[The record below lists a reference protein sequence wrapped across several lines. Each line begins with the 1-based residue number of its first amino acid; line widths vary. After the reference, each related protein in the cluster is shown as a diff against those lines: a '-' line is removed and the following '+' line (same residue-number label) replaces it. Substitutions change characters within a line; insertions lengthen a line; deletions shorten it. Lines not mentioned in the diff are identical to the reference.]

1 MLKQITALLL
11 AAAFACG
18 AALPAMAE
26 QATPET
32 AAQPDPTEWADE
44 AQDVTEAEE
53 APVYQQADAQE
64 VATGET
70 AASLTVTAADCTA
83 QFIDEAYRLFLPV
96 NTDMAALTI
105 ETGAELAAAD
115 AEGLTVDGTTVSG
128 DFTNIETL
136 NLTFTDGKAAR
147 VELYK
152 SQLPSVSFTLN
163 GVTLDE
169 IQAGS
174 KDVKYKGNSVTI
186 SQAGGSD
193 LTDTDVEFK
202 GRGNTTWTLDKRP
215 YQFKLSSKA
224 KVLGMDKAKTWL
236 LIANRQDTSMMRNK
250 AVYDLAN
257 AMGEWAPD
265 GRWVDVWIDGSYQGC
280 YLLCEKVQVGTNRV
294 ELEQEDGILAEADN
308 IYYNGEEY
316 WFTGN
321 QSGTH
326 FTLKDSAADDLNEQD
341 SATLKAWSGFE
352 TALDEFEDVLYA
364 SDKDWNII
372 SSKIDV
378 QSFADYY
385 LISEWVE
392 NWDTFKSSTFCY
404 RDGADDV
411 LHMGPV
417 WDYDSAL
424 NNEDE
429 SYGVS
434 NPHADY
440 AMNIQDQQRGEISLT
455 WFTELMKCQQFREV
469 VQERYQHTMRPLLEN
484 WSETCNDYR
493 STLEN
498 SARMEFVRWD
508 LKDQPGTARADES
521 GTWQQDVDKL
531 QDWIAQR
538 TAYMT
543 KRFDDE
549 FVRRGNQADSMTLG
563 GLNDNAVKLGAG
575 QNKKYTFR
583 LTPASACDTVRVTV
597 DDPTVAKAEIGTY
610 AGTFVV
616 TGVQNGETTLTVR
629 AGAAS
634 ATVNVII
641 DDEARNGWYEE
652 NGKHYWYVDGERQ
665 GLQKGGLEF
674 TDPDTG
680 CRYWLDPD
688 DSGARAENR
697 KVQLDEDRL
706 CYFDE
711 NGCMAFGECL
721 EHGGWYYYDEKTGAQ
736 CRGPVVLPDGRQVFY
751 SLTNGKML
759 YGKQTICGT
768 SFTFNTVNGSRSSG
782 PDGLFW
788 LEWGGKRYW
797 FESWKRQGYNPYD
810 SSYRGKEIYDPASD
824 AWYWLDN
831 IQNGAMAA
839 SKDVYQ
845 ESNGGKWVRYDEN
858 GHMVK
863 GWDVNENGTY
873 YFDQITGAM
882 AKGALL
888 LDDVQYGFDP
898 IMGTMLDCQ
907 WLHTE
912 VGDYWYEGGIRQGTE
927 GRGKEIYDLA
937 SDAWYWLDAVDN
949 GKKAV
954 SKDVYQESD
963 GGKWVR
969 YDADGHMIKGWD
981 TQGVDRFYFDPITGA
996 MAKGVVMIDGI
1007 RYWFDNRTGALIAPK

>member
-1 MLKQITALLL
+1 
-11 AAAFACG
+11 
-18 AALPAMAE
+18 
-26 QATPET
+26 
-32 AAQPDPTEWADE
+32 
-44 AQDVTEAEE
+44 
-53 APVYQQADAQE
+53 
-64 VATGET
+64 
-70 AASLTVTAADCTA
+70 
-83 QFIDEAYRLFLPV
+83 
-96 NTDMAALTI
+96 
-105 ETGAELAAAD
+105 
-115 AEGLTVDGTTVSG
+115 
-128 DFTNIETL
+128 
-136 NLTFTDGKAAR
+136 
-147 VELYK
+147 
-152 SQLPSVSFTLN
+152 
-163 GVTLDE
+163 
-169 IQAGS
+169 
-174 KDVKYKGNSVTI
+174 
-186 SQAGGSD
+186 
-193 LTDTDVEFK
+193 
-202 GRGNTTWTLDKRP
+202 
-215 YQFKLSSKA
+215 
-224 KVLGMDKAKTWL
+224 
-236 LIANRQDTSMMRNK
+236 MMRNK

-326 FTLKDSAADDLNEQD
+326 FTLKDSAADDLDEQD
-341 SATLKAWSGFE
+341 SAALKAWSGFE

-404 RDGADDV
+404 RDGADEV

-434 NPHADY
+434 DPHADY

-498 SARMEFVRWD
+498 SAKMEFVRWD

-1007 RYWFDNRTGALIAPK
+1007 RYWFDSRTGALIAPK

>member
-1 MLKQITALLL
+1 MTALLL

-70 AASLTVTAADCTA
+70 AVSLTVTAADCTA

-163 GVTLDE
+163 GVTLNE

-257 AMGEWAPD
+257 AMSEWAPD

-326 FTLKDSAADDLNEQD
+326 FTLKDSAADDLDEQD

-424 NNEDE
+424 NNKDE

-455 WFTELMKCQQFREV
+455 WFTELMKCQPFREV

-493 STLEN
+493 SALEN
-498 SARMEFVRWD
+498 SAKMEFVRWD

-597 DDPTVAKAEIGTY
+597 DDPTVAKAEIGPY

-616 TGVQNGETTLTVR
+616 TGVQNGETTLTVW

-641 DDEARNGWYEE
+641 DDETRNGWYEE

-981 TQGVDRFYFDPITGA
+981 TQGVDRFYFDPVTGA
-996 MAKGVVMIDGI
+996 MAKGIVMIDGI
-1007 RYWFDNRTGALIAPK
+1007 RYWFDSRTGALIAPK

>member
-1 MLKQITALLL
+1 MTALLL

-53 APVYQQADAQE
+53 APVYQQADAQK

-70 AASLTVTAADCTA
+70 AASLTVTAAGCTA

-96 NTDMAALTI
+96 NTDMATLTI

-326 FTLKDSAADDLNEQD
+326 FTLKDSAADDLDEQD

-404 RDGADDV
+404 RDGANDV

-424 NNEDE
+424 NNKDE

-484 WSETCNDYR
+484 GAKPATITAARWKTPPRWN
-493 STLEN
+493 L
-498 SARMEFVRWD
+498 SA
-508 LKDQPGTARADES
+508 
-521 GTWQQDVDKL
+521 
-531 QDWIAQR
+531 
-538 TAYMT
+538 
-543 KRFDDE
+543 
-549 FVRRGNQADSMTLG
+549 
-563 GLNDNAVKLGAG
+563 
-575 QNKKYTFR
+575 
-583 LTPASACDTVRVTV
+583 
-597 DDPTVAKAEIGTY
+597 
-610 AGTFVV
+610 
-616 TGVQNGETTLTVR
+616 
-629 AGAAS
+629 
-634 ATVNVII
+634 
-641 DDEARNGWYEE
+641 
-652 NGKHYWYVDGERQ
+652 
-665 GLQKGGLEF
+665 
-674 TDPDTG
+674 
-680 CRYWLDPD
+680 
-688 DSGARAENR
+688 
-697 KVQLDEDRL
+697 
-706 CYFDE
+706 
-711 NGCMAFGECL
+711 
-721 EHGGWYYYDEKTGAQ
+721 
-736 CRGPVVLPDGRQVFY
+736 
-751 SLTNGKML
+751 
-759 YGKQTICGT
+759 
-768 SFTFNTVNGSRSSG
+768 
-782 PDGLFW
+782 
-788 LEWGGKRYW
+788 
-797 FESWKRQGYNPYD
+797 
-810 SSYRGKEIYDPASD
+810 
-824 AWYWLDN
+824 
-831 IQNGAMAA
+831 
-839 SKDVYQ
+839 
-845 ESNGGKWVRYDEN
+845 
-858 GHMVK
+858 
-863 GWDVNENGTY
+863 
-873 YFDQITGAM
+873 
-882 AKGALL
+882 
-888 LDDVQYGFDP
+888 
-898 IMGTMLDCQ
+898 
-907 WLHTE
+907 
-912 VGDYWYEGGIRQGTE
+912 GI
-927 GRGKEIYDLA
+927 
-937 SDAWYWLDAVDN
+937 
-949 GKKAV
+949 
-954 SKDVYQESD
+954 
-963 GGKWVR
+963 
-969 YDADGHMIKGWD
+969 
-981 TQGVDRFYFDPITGA
+981 
-996 MAKGVVMIDGI
+996 
-1007 RYWFDNRTGALIAPK
+1007 

>member
-1 MLKQITALLL
+1 MTALLL

-193 LTDTDVEFK
+193 LTDTAVEFK

-265 GRWVDVWIDGSYQGC
+265 GRWVDVWINGSYQGC

-326 FTLKDSAADDLNEQD
+326 FTLKDSAADDLDEQD

-372 SSKIDV
+372 SSKIDGRALRIIT
-378 QSFADYY
+378 SFRNGSKTG
-385 LISEWVE
+385 IPS
-392 NWDTFKSSTFCY
+392 K
-404 RDGADDV
+404 
-411 LHMGPV
+411 
-417 WDYDSAL
+417 
-424 NNEDE
+424 
-429 SYGVS
+429 
-434 NPHADY
+434 
-440 AMNIQDQQRGEISLT
+440 
-455 WFTELMKCQQFREV
+455 
-469 VQERYQHTMRPLLEN
+469 
-484 WSETCNDYR
+484 
-493 STLEN
+493 
-498 SARMEFVRWD
+498 
-508 LKDQPGTARADES
+508 
-521 GTWQQDVDKL
+521 
-531 QDWIAQR
+531 
-538 TAYMT
+538 
-543 KRFDDE
+543 
-549 FVRRGNQADSMTLG
+549 
-563 GLNDNAVKLGAG
+563 AV
-575 QNKKYTFR
+575 
-583 LTPASACDTVRVTV
+583 P
-597 DDPTVAKAEIGTY
+597 
-610 AGTFVV
+610 
-616 TGVQNGETTLTVR
+616 
-629 AGAAS
+629 S
-634 ATVNVII
+634 ATGTVPTMCCIW
-641 DDEARNGWYEE
+641 A
-652 NGKHYWYVDGERQ
+652 
-665 GLQKGGLEF
+665 
-674 TDPDTG
+674 P
-680 CRYWLDPD
+680 
-688 DSGARAENR
+688 
-697 KVQLDEDRL
+697 
-706 CYFDE
+706 
-711 NGCMAFGECL
+711 
-721 EHGGWYYYDEKTGAQ
+721 
-736 CRGPVVLPDGRQVFY
+736 
-751 SLTNGKML
+751 
-759 YGKQTICGT
+759 CGT
-768 SFTFNTVNGSRSSG
+768 MT
-782 PDGLFW
+782 P
-788 LEWGGKRYW
+788 
-797 FESWKRQGYNPYD
+797 P
-810 SSYRGKEIYDPASD
+810 
-824 AWYWLDN
+824 
-831 IQNGAMAA
+831 
-839 SKDVYQ
+839 
-845 ESNGGKWVRYDEN
+845 
-858 GHMVK
+858 
-863 GWDVNENGTY
+863 
-873 YFDQITGAM
+873 
-882 AKGALL
+882 
-888 LDDVQYGFDP
+888 
-898 IMGTMLDCQ
+898 
-907 WLHTE
+907 
-912 VGDYWYEGGIRQGTE
+912 
-927 GRGKEIYDLA
+927 
-937 SDAWYWLDAVDN
+937 
-949 GKKAV
+949 
-954 SKDVYQESD
+954 
-963 GGKWVR
+963 
-969 YDADGHMIKGWD
+969 
-981 TQGVDRFYFDPITGA
+981 
-996 MAKGVVMIDGI
+996 
-1007 RYWFDNRTGALIAPK
+1007 

>member
-1 MLKQITALLL
+1 MTALLL

-32 AAQPDPTEWADE
+32 AAQPDATEWADE

-105 ETGAELAAAD
+105 ETGAELATAD

-316 WFTGN
+316 WFTGS

-326 FTLKDSAADDLNEQD
+326 FTLKDSAADDLDEQD
-341 SATLKAWSGFE
+341 SAALKAWSGFE

-364 SDKDWNII
+364 SDKDWDII

-434 NPHADY
+434 DPHADY

-498 SARMEFVRWD
+498 SAKMEFVRWD

-563 GLNDNAVKLGAG
+563 GLSDNAVKLGAG

-688 DSGARAENR
+688 DGGARAENR

-768 SFTFNTVNGSRSSG
+768 SFTFNTVDGSRSSG

-788 LEWGGKRYW
+788 LEWGGKHYW
-797 FESWKRQGYNPYD
+797 FENWKRQGYNPYD

-898 IMGTMLDCQ
+898 VMGTMLDCQ

-1007 RYWFDNRTGALIAPK
+1007 RYWFDSRTGALIAPK

>member
-1 MLKQITALLL
+1 MTALLL

-70 AASLTVTAADCTA
+70 AASLTVAAADCTA
-83 QFIDEAYRLFLPV
+83 QFIDGAYRLFLPV

-128 DFTNIETL
+128 NFTNIETL

-193 LTDTDVEFK
+193 LTDTNVEFK

-257 AMGEWAPD
+257 AMGEWAPE

-326 FTLKDSAADDLNEQD
+326 FTLKDSAADDLDEQD

-434 NPHADY
+434 DPHADY

-455 WFTELMKCQQFREV
+455 WFTELMKCQ
-469 VQERYQHTMRPLLEN
+469 
-484 WSETCNDYR
+484 
-493 STLEN
+493 
-498 SARMEFVRWD
+498 
-508 LKDQPGTARADES
+508 
-521 GTWQQDVDKL
+521 
-531 QDWIAQR
+531 
-538 TAYMT
+538 
-543 KRFDDE
+543 
-549 FVRRGNQADSMTLG
+549 
-563 GLNDNAVKLGAG
+563 
-575 QNKKYTFR
+575 
-583 LTPASACDTVRVTV
+583 
-597 DDPTVAKAEIGTY
+597 
-610 AGTFVV
+610 
-616 TGVQNGETTLTVR
+616 
-629 AGAAS
+629 
-634 ATVNVII
+634 
-641 DDEARNGWYEE
+641 
-652 NGKHYWYVDGERQ
+652 
-665 GLQKGGLEF
+665 
-674 TDPDTG
+674 
-680 CRYWLDPD
+680 
-688 DSGARAENR
+688 
-697 KVQLDEDRL
+697 
-706 CYFDE
+706 
-711 NGCMAFGECL
+711 
-721 EHGGWYYYDEKTGAQ
+721 
-736 CRGPVVLPDGRQVFY
+736 
-751 SLTNGKML
+751 
-759 YGKQTICGT
+759 
-768 SFTFNTVNGSRSSG
+768 
-782 PDGLFW
+782 
-788 LEWGGKRYW
+788 
-797 FESWKRQGYNPYD
+797 
-810 SSYRGKEIYDPASD
+810 
-824 AWYWLDN
+824 
-831 IQNGAMAA
+831 
-839 SKDVYQ
+839 
-845 ESNGGKWVRYDEN
+845 
-858 GHMVK
+858 
-863 GWDVNENGTY
+863 
-873 YFDQITGAM
+873 
-882 AKGALL
+882 
-888 LDDVQYGFDP
+888 
-898 IMGTMLDCQ
+898 
-907 WLHTE
+907 
-912 VGDYWYEGGIRQGTE
+912 
-927 GRGKEIYDLA
+927 
-937 SDAWYWLDAVDN
+937 
-949 GKKAV
+949 
-954 SKDVYQESD
+954 
-963 GGKWVR
+963 
-969 YDADGHMIKGWD
+969 
-981 TQGVDRFYFDPITGA
+981 
-996 MAKGVVMIDGI
+996 
-1007 RYWFDNRTGALIAPK
+1007 

>member
-1 MLKQITALLL
+1 MTALLL
-11 AAAFACG
+11 AATFACG

-53 APVYQQADAQE
+53 APVYQQADAQK

-136 NLTFTDGKAAR
+136 NLTFADGKAAR

-202 GRGNTTWTLDKRP
+202 GRGNTTWTMDKRP

-326 FTLKDSAADDLNEQD
+326 FTLKDSAADDLDEQD
-341 SATLKAWSGFE
+341 SAALKAWSGFE

-417 WDYDSAL
+417 WEYDSAL
-424 NNEDE
+424 NNKDE

-498 SARMEFVRWD
+498 SAKMEFVRWD

-583 LTPASACDTVRVTV
+583 LAPASACDTVRVTV

-688 DSGARAENR
+688 DSGARAEKR

-898 IMGTMLDCQ
+898 IVGTMLDCQ

-1007 RYWFDNRTGALIAPK
+1007 RYWFDSCTGALIAPK